1 MELLSVKLGVIG
13 KGNFIDEIFF
23 VDNSDEELV

>member
-1 MELLSVKLGVIG
+1 MELLSVKLGVIW

-23 VDNSDEELV
+23 VDDSDEELV